1 MGMAPVR
8 VETQASPA
16 GPKPHIDKNPS
27 WIQLVSLPESG
38 RLDIAPLQS
47 NYWLVVTLAD
57 VIGMTGNRLHYLTV
71 DDWVLL
77 QAKAVRRTFKLG
89 DEIIRQGVWG
99 DSIYIIRRGEA
110 SVELAGT
117 GSRVIVATLGPED
130 VCGDMAFLEHGKAT
144 AAVIAREEEVEVDE
158 INAHELRGLMEA
170 FPRLASRF
178 YRSLALVLVKRLK
191 VTTGELAREMAL
203 RDRRG

>member
-1 MGMAPVR
+1 MA
-8 VETQASPA
+8 S
-16 GPKPHIDKNPS
+16 
-27 WIQLVSLPESG
+27 
-38 RLDIAPLQS
+38 
-47 NYWLVVTLAD
+47 
-57 VIGMTGNRLHYLTV
+57 NRLHYLTV

-77 QAKAVRRTFKLG
+77 QGKAVRRTFKLG
-89 DEIIRQGVWG
+89 DEIIRQGAWG

-117 GSRVIVATLGPED
+117 GSRAIVATLGPED

-158 INAHELRGLMEA
+158 INAHVLRALLEA

-178 YRSLALVLVKRLK
+178 YRSLALVLVKRLR